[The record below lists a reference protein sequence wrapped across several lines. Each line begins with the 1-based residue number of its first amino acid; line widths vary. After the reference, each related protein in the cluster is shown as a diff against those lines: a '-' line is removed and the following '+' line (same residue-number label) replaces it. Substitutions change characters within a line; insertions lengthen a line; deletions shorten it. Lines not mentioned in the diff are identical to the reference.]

1 MSQDAKWYALYTNP
15 RAEKKVEAEL
25 QKHGF
30 EVYLPLQETIRQW
43 SDRKKKVLSPLFN
56 SYIFVHINPER
67 SYYDIL
73 SVQGVVKFVKI
84 GKDLIPIPSEQI
96 EAIRLSLLHYS
107 ELEISSEQLEIS
119 DRVEVTSGP
128 LRGVK
133 GFVSDVNGNKRLA
146 IAIEQIG
153 SHLLVQVPLA
163 YLKKIN

>member
-1 MSQDAKWYALYTNP
+1 MNPDAKWYALYTNP

-30 EVYLPLQETIRQW
+30 EAYLPLQETIRQW
-43 SDRKKKVLSPLFN
+43 SDRKKKVLTPLFN
-56 SYIFVHINPER
+56 SYIFVHISEK
-67 SYYDIL
+67 SYYDVL
-73 SVQGVVKFVKI
+73 AVQGVVKFVKI
-84 GKDLIPIPSEQI
+84 GKELIPIPPEQI
-96 EAIRLSLLHYS
+96 EAIRISLLHYS
-107 ELEISSEQLEIS
+107 ELEISSEQLEVS
-119 DRVEVTSGP
+119 DRVEVTAGP

-133 GFVSDVNGNKRLA
+133 GFVSDINGNKRLA